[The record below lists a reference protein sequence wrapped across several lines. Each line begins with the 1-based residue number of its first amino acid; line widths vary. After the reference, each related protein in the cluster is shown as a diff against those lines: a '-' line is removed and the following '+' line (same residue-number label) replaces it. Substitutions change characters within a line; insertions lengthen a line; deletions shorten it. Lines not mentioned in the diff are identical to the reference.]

1 MTYYSRRQLEALGEP
16 LGDSVTRKEGGR
28 IVYGGGGSGGGGGG
42 TPPPQQNTSYNTN
55 IPEYA
60 KPYVTT
66 MLEATQ
72 KQLFNMDGSDI
83 TGFRGY
89 KPYST
94 DVNNYFAGF
103 SPLQQQAQTSVK
115 GLQTPGQFGDATT
128 LAGAA
133 GLGSLGASQQYAR
146 NVTDPSM
153 MQSYMSPYQQNVT
166 DIAKMNAVREAQ
178 IAQNTQNLGAA
189 RQGTYGGARQTL
201 MQAEREKNLLSNLSN
216 IQAQGS
222 QSAFDRAMQA
232 QQFGSTLGIQGYGQA
247 GQAAS
252 TLGQLG
258 GAQLGAQRDII
269 GLQNQMGGQQQALE
283 QAKINQ
289 AIQDYSTQQQ
299 YPLMQLGM
307 MSNMLRGLP
316 MQATTTQTYQ
326 AAPAPITQG
335 LGLLA
340 GAAGARQA
348 GLFAEGGTIKS
359 LASGGVAGYANRG
372 MVQAN
377 PDSSVVR
384 GIRQKLMMMDADE
397 LNRVAQSSPSEEIRA
412 MAIQIL
418 QEQKIREQ
426 AEAQAQQSIAQ
437 DQRGLPTPVTE
448 RVGLPAAP
456 AGAMDTLNAASGGI
470 VAFAGKD
477 ESLVEAPNMSSEEYA
492 KYISDVMGSDISIQ
506 RKREIAPGLGQALNQ
521 LLRKENPGAFNTSQS
536 KGLGATKEVASV
548 NTPNMFSIDPEEE
561 KRLRQQYIDIYK
573 SQREDAGVGAP
584 KAGLAD
590 ILALEKAGLAKEREQ
605 ARGYD
610 LMRFGARLASQAGPT
625 LSAVAKAGE
634 ATLPGIIESEKE
646 LKGRER
652 EINKGMAEIKEGER
666 LMKVGDI
673 TAGNAM
679 FEKGQERISK
689 ERVAGMKSPGEMLA
703 YANNYLASRR
713 AAGDTRDE
721 NIIREEGMNALLGLR
736 GAAVKRA
743 DTAAEVAA
751 GNIGNK
757 IVEAHAEIDK
767 RYLLKI
773 ELAKKEDKPRIEA
786 EQKAEKEKAEKI
798 IKGGGTY
805 EAPKLGNVVEN
816 TKSTKSASSKA
827 NPADFDTK

>member
-1 MTYYSRRQLEALGEP
+1 MKQNWSRRELEAFGEP
-16 LGDSVTRKEGGR
+16 LGDSVTQRKLGGGY
-28 IVYGGGGSGGGGGG
+28 ICGGGGGKGGGGG
-42 TPPPQQNTSYNTN
+42 TPPPQQSTAYQTN
-55 IPEYA
+55 VPEYA
-60 KPYVTT
+60 KPYVTN

-72 KQLFNMDGSDI
+72 KQLFNMDDSGI
-83 TGFRGY
+83 TGFKPYR
-89 KPYST
+89 PYST

-103 SPLQQQAQTSVK
+103 SPMQRQAQQATA
-115 GLQTPGQFGDATT
+115 GLQTPGEYNQAAQMTG
-128 LAGAA
+128 LA
-133 GLGSLGASQQYAR
+133 GLGALGLSGQMAGAGQQFAQMAQ
-146 NVTDPSM
+146 DPRA
-153 MQSYMSPYQQNVT
+153 MQGYMSPYMQNVV
-166 DIAKMNAVREAQ
+166 DYQKSQALRDYQMGVPMRARAAIGQGAFGGSRQAIESAEAQ
-178 IAQNTQNLGAA
+178 RNLMSQL
-189 RQGTYGGARQTL
+189 QGISAT
-201 MQAEREKNLLSNLSN
+201 
-216 IQAQGS
+216 GS
-222 QSAFDRAMQA
+222 QQAFQDAQRQ
-232 QQFGSTLGIQGYGQA
+232 QQFGAQLGLQGQQA
-247 GQAAS
+247 GLQGLGQFGQMANQ
-252 TLGQLG
+252 LGQLG
-258 GAQLGAQRDII
+258 GARLGAQRDII

-283 QAKINQ
+283 QAKMNQ
-289 AIQDYSTQQQ
+289 AIQDYATAQQ

-340 GAAGARQA
+340 GAAGAKQA

-384 GIRQKLMMMDADE
+384 GIRQKLMMMNADE

-412 MAIQIL
+412 MALEIL
-418 QEQKIREQ
+418 QAQKIREQ

-448 RVGLPAAP
+448 RAGLPAAP
-456 AGAMDTLNAASGGI
+456 AGSMDMLSAASGGI
-470 VAFAGKD
+470 VAFAGDTDGSQVKD
-477 ESLVEAPNMSSEEYA
+477 
-492 KYISDVMGSDISIQ
+492 
-506 RKREIAPGLGQALNQ
+506 
-521 LLRKENPGAFNTSQS
+521 T
-536 KGLGATKEVASV
+536 
-548 NTPNMFSIDPEEE
+548 TPNMFSLDPEEE
-561 KRLRQQYIDIYK
+561 KRLRQQYIDMYRG
-573 SQREDAGVGAP
+573 QRETAGVGAP

-625 LSAVAKAGE
+625 IYAAAKAGE
-634 ATLPGIIESEKE
+634 ATLPGMIESEKE

-679 FEKGQERISK
+679 FEKGQERISREK
-689 ERVAGMKSPGEMLA
+689 VAGMKSPGEMLA

-736 GAAVKRA
+736 GAVAQKAATQA
-743 DTAAEVAA
+743 DVAGTNLYDKA
-751 GNIGNK
+751 RDNVDSSLSKNYNSPDNK
-757 IVEAHAEIDK
+757 
-767 RYLLKI
+767 
-773 ELAKKEDKPRIEA
+773 ELRRLQKEDKKNKTNNANTYLQDLYRKE
-786 EQKAEKEKAEKI
+786 EQRL
-798 IKGGGTY
+798 KGGQRTQ
-805 EAPKLGNVVEN
+805 
-816 TKSTKSASSKA
+816 SASSAPSGGGDSKPRPSA
-827 NPADFDTK
+827 AEFDKG

>member
-1 MTYYSRRQLEALGEP
+1 MSYSRRQLYALGEP
-16 LGDSVTRKEGGR
+16 LGNSITRKEGGR
-28 IVYGGGGSGGGGGG
+28 IIYGDGGGGGG
-42 TPPPQQNTSYNTN
+42 GSPAPTQSTSYNTN

-66 MLEATQ
+66 MLGATQ
-72 KQLFNMDGSDI
+72 KQLFEGTPTSEGGFDI
-83 TGFRGY
+83 TGF
-89 KPYST
+89 KPYRPYSS
-94 DVNNYFAGF
+94 DVNQYFAGF
-103 SPLQQQAQTSVK
+103 SPMQQQAQTSAR
-115 GLQTPGQFGDATT
+115 GLQTPGQFGSATT

-133 GLGSLGASQQYAR
+133 GLGALGAGQQYAQ

-153 MQSYMSPYQQNVT
+153 MQAFMSPYQQSVT

-178 IAQNTQNLGAA
+178 IAQQAQNLGAA

-201 MQAEREKNLLSNLSN
+201 AQAEREKNLLSNLSN

-232 QQFGSTLGIQGYGQA
+232 QQFGSTLGMQGYGQA

-269 GLQNQMGGQQQALE
+269 GLQSQMGKEQQALE

-289 AIQDYSTQQQ
+289 AIQDYATQQQ
-299 YPLMQLGM
+299 YPLMQLGF

-316 MQATTTQTYQ
+316 LQATTTQAYQ
-326 AAPAPITQG
+326 AAPTPITQG

-340 GAAGARQA
+340 GAAGAKQA
-348 GLFAEGGTIKS
+348 GLFAEGGTIKG
-359 LASGGVAGYANRG
+359 LAAGGVAGYANKG

-377 PDSSVVR
+377 PDSGVVR
-384 GIRQKLMMMDADE
+384 GIRQKLMMMDAEE
-397 LNRVAQSSPSEEIRA
+397 LSRVAQTSPSEEIRA
-412 MAIQIL
+412 MAIQL
-418 QEQKIREQ
+418 LREQQIREQ

-456 AGAMDTLNAASGGI
+456 AGSMDMLSAASGGI
-470 VAFAGKD
+470 VAFAGDTDGSQVKD
-477 ESLVEAPNMSSEEYA
+477 
-492 KYISDVMGSDISIQ
+492 
-506 RKREIAPGLGQALNQ
+506 
-521 LLRKENPGAFNTSQS
+521 T
-536 KGLGATKEVASV
+536 
-548 NTPNMFSIDPEEE
+548 TPNMFSLDPEEE

-573 SQREDAGVGAP
+573 GQRETAGVGAP

-625 LSAVAKAGE
+625 LYAAAKAGE
-634 ATLPGIIESEKE
+634 ATLPGMIESEKE

-652 EINKGMAEIKEGER
+652 EINKGIAEVKEGER

-679 FEKGQERISK
+679 FEKGQERISREK
-689 ERVAGMKSPGEMLA
+689 VAGMKSPGEMLA

-736 GAAVKRA
+736 GAVAQKA
-743 DTAAEVAA
+743 ATQAEVAGTNLYDKA
-751 GNIGNK
+751 RDNVDNSLSKNYNSPDNK
-757 IVEAHAEIDK
+757 
-767 RYLLKI
+767 
-773 ELAKKEDKPRIEA
+773 ELRRLQKEDKKNGTNNANTYLQELYR
-786 EQKAEKEKAEKI
+786 KEERRM
-798 IKGGGTY
+798 KGGQQTQSSPVPSGGSS
-805 EAPKLGNVVEN
+805 K
-816 TKSTKSASSKA
+816 KSA
-827 NPADFDTK
+827 ADFDKS